1 MLFGV
6 TTAVTLMLPCSRTF
20 LLLKHTSQMDLTLSL
35 PTQKEEELLP
45 HLLALRKSPSDR
57 TWVKTVSLKQFNW
70 RGSNVLFVEVLRGQ
84 GNTTGGWTIQQLPTG
99 GAIPGSR
106 RCKGSS
112 ESPEVEA
119 SLPRVEPFMGP
130 WQPPNQ
136 GRDSHWLNPAGS
148 QQSRKSKCYGLWESP
163 RGRIEQKMDLE
174 RQRET
179 REKLG
184 ELPKIT

>member
-70 RGSNVLFVEVLRGQ
+70 RGSNVLFAEVLRGQ

-119 SLPRVEPFMGP
+119 SLPRGRSSQGGLSPLWGHDS
-130 WQPPNQ
+130 QPIREGTPTGWTQQEVN
-136 GRDSHWLNPAGS
+136 S
-148 QQSRKSKCYGLWESP
+148 QESP
-163 RGRIEQKMDLE
+163 SVTVYQS
-174 RQRET
+174 
-179 REKLG
+179 
-184 ELPKIT
+184 LPGAE